1 MKLTDQ
7 AIKEQLAQLEGWSL
21 EGKQIWKR
29 FECKNFLS
37 AVEFVNRLAKE
48 AEDINHHPDILI
60 SNWNR
65 VTIHLTTHS
74 QGELTEIDFQLAKKI
89 DKVFDTI
96 T

>member
-1 MKLTDQ
+1 MKLSEQ
-7 AIKEQLAQLEGWSL
+7 AINEQLAEREGWSL

-29 FECKNFLS
+29 FECKNFLG

-74 QGELTEIDFQLAKKI
+74 QGELTEIDFLLATKI
-89 DKVFDTI
+89 DKTFNSI